1 MRFTSVQPKYHMMPK
16 VIPCYIC
23 LVQFYQFRCRCD
35 APHGPGGAGTQSG
48 RQARALLAVAGARVH
63 RRAAL
68 PGQRRAHRLPPTH
81 PARDGGGGKRGGA
94 PAGGAVV
101 GGELRGGHG
110 GLPHPGAAGL
120 GPAGATFRGAPA
132 AHRLRPAAA
141 RHLGRR
147 APLHPGTRE
156 RLRLYNVSSD
166 FSCCYRRFW
175 RPDGDPKH
183 YSHGVDDAITMA
195 EECVPFESGTDV
207 SGEEFVKVE
216 CRSPTNGSV
225 VFRDYH
231 AFVPLKP
238 RVEERVV
245 NLTDVGDDDESF
257 SERPSVLIVGIDAV
271 SRLNFHR
278 QMNGTLAE
286 LRRLGAIEMLGYNK
300 VGDNTFPNLV
310 PVLAGMSEAEL
321 RNACWPNDKVAF
333 DDCPWLWKTFHA
345 AGYRSAFG
353 EDAPWMGIFSYLK
366 VGFVLQP
373 TDYYLRPYMKLS
385 EDDVGHKKPMNAKL
399 CTGSRLTAEV
409 LLEYVGRLGRALL
422 TCRRRLWALFWGAS
436 LSHDILSYPAAG
448 DRLYVRLLRDLER
461 CGALNR
467 TIVVVMSDHGIR
479 WGAIRET
486 YQGRLE
492 ERLPMLS
499 VLLPAGFQQRYP
511 AAAANLR
518 RNARR
523 LSTPFD
529 LHRTLLDVAHAP
541 RGLDADSLR
550 VRSRAAAEAAVS
562 ADSSQAAR
570 GLSLFTELP
579 AARTCASAGVEPHW
593 CTCQESR
600 PVSTDSEEAV
610 RAATFVVTQLNLL
623 LGSHREC
630 ARLTLAE
637 VRDARLLVAR
647 KSQLDGADGAHA
659 APVDVL
665 VTLRTSPGDAVFEAT
680 VRRRPHEGDMALA
693 GVVSRLNQYGKQ
705 SACMTNFRLRLY
717 CYCRTS

>member
-1 MRFTSVQPKYHMMPK
+1 MPRL
-16 VIPCYIC
+16 P
-23 LVQFYQFRCRCD
+23 
-35 APHGPGGAGTQSG
+35 
-48 RQARALLAVAGARVH
+48 
-63 RRAAL
+63 AL
-68 PGQRRAHRLPPTH
+68 PLACHWRHTTDCRFRVCRRLRKMGQAAPERKA
-81 PARDGGGGKRGGA
+81 GGKRARCWLWLGLAFTAALLYLASVA
-94 PAGGAVV
+94 PTAYHRHILPGMVAVESEEERRLAAQSSAASFAVDTAGCRIPALQAWDPQVRRFV
-101 GGELRGGHG
+101 EPP
-110 GLPHPGAAGL
+110 PHIDCGRP
-120 GPAGATFRGAPA
+120 
-132 AHRLRPAAA
+132 RLVTSDDA
-141 RHLGRR
+141 RLYIR
-147 APLHPGTRE
+147 RE
-156 RLRLYNVSSD
+156 RLRWYNVSSD
-166 FSCCYRRFW
+166 FGCCYRRFW
-175 RPDGDPKH
+175 RSDGDPKH

-422 TCRRRLWALFWGAS
+422 TCRRRVWALFWGAS

-550 VRSRAAAEAAVS
+550 VRSRAAAEAAAS
-562 ADSSQAAR
+562 ADSSQQAAR

-600 PVSTDSEEAV
+600 PVSTDSQEAV